1 MCSAEFI
8 LQPPGHRPAI
18 YIEEWTGE
26 TWRHV
31 YEGLIKRRR
40 KEEER
45 KTRGASPPVH
55 LFDRL
60 RTERGEVE
68 RQRTGMMSIWG
79 PQTTAA
85 HIQSNNCLFTGL
97 LYLFNCSVCCHVSAD
112 RMCEDQML
120 SCRVLRGHLLVRE
133 TIHPSRAA
141 TRKCLFF
148 FLFPLP
154 VHTDVSCCVGWHLL
168 LVINMLL
175 CFFNRISDQFYN
187 LTYVRELTAL
197 ESAAHLTVL
206 IFTVT
211 VRMCLCL
218 ITCS

>member
-148 FLFPLP
+148 FSFHFLSTQMCH
-154 VHTDVSCCVGWHLL
+154 VVSVGIFCLWSTCYCV
-168 LVINMLL
+168 
-175 CFFNRISDQFYN
+175 F
-187 LTYVRELTAL
+187 
-197 ESAAHLTVL
+197 
-206 IFTVT
+206 
-211 VRMCLCL
+211 
-218 ITCS
+218 

>member
-18 YIEEWTGE
+18 YRGMDGGDME
-26 TWRHV
+26 TRIW
-31 YEGLIKRRR
+31 GIDKAQ
-40 KEEER
+40 EER
-45 KTRGASPPVH
+45 RGKENTRSFTPVH

-85 HIQSNNCLFTGL
+85 HIQSDNCLFTGL

-148 FLFPLP
+148 FSFHFLSTQMCH
-154 VHTDVSCCVGWHLL
+154 VVSVGIFCLWSTCNCV
-168 LVINMLL
+168 
-175 CFFNRISDQFYN
+175 FFKSNIWS
-187 LTYVRELTAL
+187 
-197 ESAAHLTVL
+197 VL
-206 IFTVT
+206 
-211 VRMCLCL
+211 
-218 ITCS
+218 